1 MPSATGELCSTL
13 GPLMNLLRLQ
23 QVHLAYGDVAIL
35 DDVNLQIDAGDR
47 VCLIGR
53 NGAGKSSLIKLL
65 VGEQLPDSGNVWRSP
80 ACKIGYLQQ
89 DLPDREDLCVSEL
102 VAMGMG
108 EVYDIRKRYDE
119 IAMGE
124 LDDKA
129 MKQLETVSHRI
140 DELDGWQMETKV
152 ERILTRLNLDGAQ
165 ILSQLSGGWRR
176 RVALAR
182 ALVSEPTLL
191 LLDEPT
197 NHLDILAIEW
207 LEKQLLDFS
216 GAIIFITHDRSFLQV
231 LANKIVELDRGK
243 LNYFPGDYLR
253 FLAYREQQ
261 LMEEDRHNSLFDKK
275 LAQEEV
281 WIRQGIKARRTRNE
295 GRVRALESL
304 RKERGDRRERQGNVK
319 LQHAQAAKSGQLV
332 CELENVSHGYGE
344 QTLIKDFDLNLLKL
358 DRIGLVGANGVGKST
373 LLKLILGQ
381 LEPNSGTVK
390 RGTKLEVA
398 YFDQLRDQ
406 LDLTKT
412 VMDNLAEGR
421 ESIDINGKERHV
433 MSYLGDFL
441 FSPKRVRSPVSSL
454 SGGERNRLLL
464 ARLFSKP
471 SNMLV
476 LDEPTND
483 LDIETLELLEEMLA
497 NYPGTVLLVSHDRAF
512 LDRVVTSCLVF
523 DGQGHITDSVG
534 GYSDW
539 VARGGKLQV
548 PTVQGHSK
556 PTGMAATPL
565 KAKEKAKLAV
575 KLSYKVQRELD
586 LLPAQVE
593 ALEAELE
600 ALQIEIGHADFYSK
614 GQDHVSARLSQLET
628 QEMQLE
634 KAMERWLEV
643 EAMCA
648 G

>member
-1 MPSATGELCSTL
+1 
-13 GPLMNLLRLQ
+13 MNLLRLQ

-89 DLPDREDLCVSEL
+89 DLPDREDLSVSEL

-129 MKQLETVSHRI
+129 MKQLEIASHRI

-152 ERILTRLNLDGAQ
+152 ERILTRLSLDGTQ
-165 ILSQLSGGWRR
+165 VLSQLSGGWRR

-207 LEKQLLDFS
+207 LEKQLLEFT

-231 LANKIVELDRGK
+231 LANKIVELDRGH
-243 LNYFPGDYLR
+243 LNYFPGGYEL

-261 LMEEDRHNSLFDKK
+261 LMEEDRHNALFDKK

-332 CELENVSHGYGE
+332 CELDNVSHGYGE
-344 QTLIKDFDLNLLKL
+344 QTLIKDFDLSLLKL

-381 LEPNSGTVK
+381 LEPNSGVIK

-421 ESIDINGKERHV
+421 ESISINGKDRHV

-539 VARGGKLQV
+539 VRRGGRLQA
-548 PTVQGHSK
+548 PTVQGNSK

-565 KAKEKAKLAV
+565 KAKEKTKPAV
-575 KLSYKVQRELD
+575 KLSYKIQRELD
-586 LLPAQVE
+586 LLPGQIE
-593 ALEAELE
+593 ELEAQLE

-614 GQDHVSARLSQLET
+614 GQDHVNARLAHLET
-628 QEMQLE
+628 QEAQLE
-634 KAMERWLEV
+634 TCMDRWLEV
-643 EAMCA
+643 EAMQE